1 MAKTLCSQ
9 CRGYWFDPKPENKI
23 LQATTKT
30 QYYQNKLIMLLNKYI
45 FFNVKKKKQPR
56 ASHGKSERDS
66 KTQRTRRAVRKR
78 QTLQPGRCQV

>member
-30 QYYQNKLIMLLNKYI
+30 QYYQNKLKMLLNKYI
-45 FFNVKKKKQPR
+45 FFNVKKKSNLELPMENLKEIPR
-56 ASHGKSERDS
+56 HR
-66 KTQRTRRAVRKR
+66 
-78 QTLQPGRCQV
+78 GRGEP